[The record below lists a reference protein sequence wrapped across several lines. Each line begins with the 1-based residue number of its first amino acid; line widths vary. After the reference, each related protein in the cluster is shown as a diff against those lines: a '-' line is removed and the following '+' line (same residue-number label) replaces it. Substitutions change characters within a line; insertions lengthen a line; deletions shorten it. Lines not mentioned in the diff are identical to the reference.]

1 MYLRRLLAASLI
13 VLLAMPAEAGA
24 TTVGNKIARMAAVAG
39 YGGPG
44 TAFAVFDA
52 TGARWLYI
60 NDGERALKPASNMKL
75 TTTAAALGR
84 IGISSRLTTRVYYT
98 GSRSGSTLNG
108 NIWLIGGGDP
118 SLSTSDYSAKRFG
131 GASAILGDLAQA
143 VRSAGIRRVNGR
155 VFGDGTKFD
164 AVHVGPLWKPEYRI
178 DCPPISG
185 LSVNEDWVR
194 YGSTFS
200 YNKPTLRSASA
211 FRSSLISH
219 GVSVPGPADVHAKP
233 AGAGG
238 LLGSVTSPPMYRL
251 VLQMNLPSDNYYAEV
266 LNKDIAV
273 ARGLKGMTANGRYV
287 TRRYLQSLRV
297 NTRNWRLYD
306 GSGLSL
312 GNRLTARGIVSMI
325 NHVRMQPYGFWF
337 RNSLPTAG
345 VSGTLSDR
353 MRTGPAHGNARAK
366 TGTLRDA
373 SALSGYVTAA
383 NGHTIL
389 FSIIMNHGPDLN
401 ISSARAL
408 QDRVVQLLAGS
419 RPSA

>member
-1 MYLRRLLAASLI
+1 
-13 VLLAMPAEAGA
+13 
-24 TTVGNKIARMAAVAG
+24 
-39 YGGPG
+39 
-44 TAFAVFDA
+44 
-52 TGARWLYI
+52 
-60 NDGERALKPASNMKL
+60 MKL

-84 IGISSRLTTRVYYT
+84 IGISARLTTRVYYT

-131 GASAILGDLAQA
+131 GTSAILGDLAQA

-219 GVSVPGPADVHAKP
+219 GVSVSGPADVHAKP
-233 AGAGG
+233 AGAGA

-273 ARGLKGMTANGRYV
+273 ARGLRGTTANGRYV

-297 NTRNWRLYD
+297 NTTNWRLYD

-312 GNRLTARGIVSMI
+312 GDRLTAQGIVSVI

-353 MRTGPAHGNARAK
+353 MRTGPAHGNAQAK

-401 ISSARAL
+401 ISSARTL
-408 QDRVVQLLAGS
+408 QDRVVQLLAAS

>member
-1 MYLRRLLAASLI
+1 MHLRRLLAASLI

-52 TGARWLYI
+52 TGGRWLYI

-84 IGISSRLTTRVYYT
+84 IGIASRLTTRVYYT

-164 AVHVGPLWKPEYRI
+164 SVHVGPLWKPEYRI

-219 GVSVPGPADVHAKP
+219 GVSVSGPADVHAKP
-233 AGAGG
+233 AGAGA

-273 ARGLKGMTANGRYV
+273 ARGMAGTTANGRFV
-287 TRRYLQSLRV
+287 TRRYLRSLGV
-297 NTRNWRLYD
+297 NLSGARLYD
-306 GSGLSL
+306 GSGLSYA
-312 GNRLTARGIVSMI
+312 NRISSRQLLALLLAANRQ
-325 NHVRMQPYGFWF
+325 RYGYWF
-337 RNSLPTAG
+337 RASLPVAG
-345 VSGTLSDR
+345 VSGTLRTR
-353 MRTGPAHGNARAK
+353 MTSGPAYTNARAK

-373 SALSGYVTAA
+373 SALSGYVRSA
-383 NGHTIL
+383 NRHRMV
-389 FSIIMNHGPDLN
+389 FSILVNHSPYLDTDA
-401 ISSARAL
+401 ARRL
-408 QDRVVQLLAGS
+408 QDRIVQTLAGA
-419 RPSA
+419 RPR